1 MESLVPTELPTPSLF
16 LAGSATA
23 VHLLS
28 VYKPLLIIAFT
39 LPYAW
44 LISTVIDKDLRYFHL
59 NVPAWTSACVGGLIA
74 GLASA
79 LLIPLFW
86 VGFPLMLVIYVAT
99 PYGYWKYRN
108 PKVPEKFRF
117 DLFAGKWAARL
128 AARKTKKA
136 FGEVTVSYADGKG
149 NRQTPP
155 GKESP
160 LFEVHLA
167 TEQLLVPALPARASR
182 VDLTPGTNGYVNA
195 QFIDSLRYRKGN
207 LPSELAIK
215 VIDYLKGAAGLEL
228 KDRRKR
234 LCAPLRMEVA
244 GSKINLQITTWGS
257 SAGQALRIDIE
268 REKQLTV
275 PFEKLGL
282 LAPQSQLLA
291 EALKDVRSGVV
302 LVAAA
307 PGQGL
312 TALAYALLTR
322 HDPYNSNIKT
332 IERFVE
338 RRLEGIDHNIW
349 DGADPNVDFATAM
362 QSIVRRGPDIV
373 LASDLTEPGVG
384 KVLVNPN
391 NAGTLFYVL
400 TPSDSIE
407 GALTTYIK
415 AVGDA
420 KLASAKLSVIVSQR
434 LIRTL
439 CTECRQPYQAS
450 PEQSKRLGG
459 AAGKPLQ
466 LFRSSGKVQEKN
478 QVIDCPACQGT
489 GFIGVTGLVEVVRP
503 DDRSRAMLDGGDVA
517 NAYQQMRRAFRSPT
531 AQEVG
536 LVKARGGETSL
547 EEVARIFAPPKA
559 ATTAKPAPST
569 GAAAAPTTSKAPTPR
584 KAT

>member
-1 MESLVPTELPTPSLF
+1 MPTDFSTPPFF

-59 NVPAWTSACVGGLIA
+59 NVSAWTAACVGGLVA

-79 LLIPLFW
+79 LLIPYFW
-86 VGFPLMLVIYVAT
+86 VGFPLMIMIYLAT

-108 PKVPEKFRF
+108 PKVPKQFRF
-117 DLFAGKWAARL
+117 DLFAGKWSAML
-128 AARKTKKA
+128 AARKTRKA
-136 FGEVTVSYADGKG
+136 FGEVTVSYADAKG

-155 GKESP
+155 GKDDP

-167 TEQLLVPALPARASR
+167 TEQLLIPALPARASR
-182 VDLTPGTNGYVNA
+182 IELTPGTNGYVNA

-207 LPSELAIK
+207 ITTELAVK
-215 VIDYLKGAAGLEL
+215 VIDYLKSAAGLEV

-234 LCAPLRMEVA
+234 LSAQMRMEVA
-244 GSKINLQITTWGS
+244 GSKINLVLTTWGS
-257 SAGQALRIDIE
+257 IAGQALRIDIE
-268 REKQLTV
+268 REKQLSV

-282 LAPQSQLLA
+282 LAPQSQLLS

-302 LVAAA
+302 LITTP

-312 TALAYALLTR
+312 TTLAYSLLTR

-332 IERFVE
+332 LERFVE
-338 RRLEGIDHNIW
+338 RRLEGIDHNVW
-349 DGADPNVDFATAM
+349 ESSDPNIDFATAM
-362 QSIVRRGPDIV
+362 QSLVRRGPDIV
-373 LASDLTEPGVG
+373 LASDLGEPGVG
-384 KVLVNPN
+384 KVLVNVN

-407 GALTTYIK
+407 MAITAYLK
-415 AVGDA
+415 AVGDQR
-420 KLASAKLSVIVSQR
+420 LASAKLSVVVSQI

-439 CTECRQPYQAS
+439 CPECRQPYQAS
-450 PEQSKRLGG
+450 LEQSKKLGG
-459 AAGKPLQ
+459 AAGKTLQ

-478 QVIDCPACQGT
+478 QVIDCSACQGT
-489 GFIGVTGLVEVVRP
+489 GFVGITGILEVVRP
-503 DDRSRAMLDGGDVA
+503 DDKSREILGIGDVR
-517 NAYQQMRRAFRSPT
+517 NACQQMRRAFRSPS
-531 AQEVG
+531 AQEVA
-536 LVKARGGETSL
+536 LVKARAGETSL
-547 EEVARIFAPPKA
+547 DEVARVFAPPKSA
-559 ATTAKPAPST
+559 APAKPAT
-569 GAAAAPTTSKAPTPR
+569 GAVAPPANQKTPAPR
-584 KAT
+584 KSQ

>member
-1 MESLVPTELPTPSLF
+1 MHTDLPIPSLL

-28 VYKPLLIIAFT
+28 VYKPLLIVAFT

-44 LISTVIDKDLRYFHL
+44 LISTVIDKDVRYFHL
-59 NVPAWTSACVGGLIA
+59 NVSAWTSTCVGSLIA

-86 VGFPLMLVIYVAT
+86 VGFPLMLVIYLAT
-99 PYGYWKYRN
+99 PYAYWKYRN
-108 PKVPEKFRF
+108 PKVPAKFQF
-117 DLFAGKWAARL
+117 DLFAGKWAAML
-128 AARKTKKA
+128 AARKTQKA
-136 FGEVTVSYADGKG
+136 FGEVTVSYADAKG

-182 VDLTPGTNGYVNA
+182 VELTPGTSGYVSA
-195 QFIDSLRYRKGN
+195 QFVDSLRYRKGT
-207 LPSELAIK
+207 LTTELAIK
-215 VIDYLKGAAGLEL
+215 VIDYLKSAAGLEL

-234 LCAPLRMEVA
+234 LSAAIRMEVA
-244 GSKINLQITTWGS
+244 GSKINLLLTTWGS
-257 SAGQALRIDIE
+257 SAGQVLRIDIE

-282 LAPQSQLLA
+282 LAPQAQLLA
-291 EALKDVRSGVV
+291 DALKDVRSGVV
-302 LVAAA
+302 LVSTP
-307 PGQGL
+307 PGQGM
-312 TALAYALLTR
+312 TALAYSLLTR

-338 RRLEGIDHNIW
+338 RRLEGIDHNVW
-349 DGADPNVDFATAM
+349 DGADPNIDFATAM

-373 LASDLTEPGVG
+373 LASDMAEPGVG

-400 TPSDSIE
+400 TPSDSLA
-407 GALTTYIK
+407 GALTNYLK
-415 AVGDA
+415 AVGDP
-420 KLASAKLSVIVSQR
+420 KLASTKLSAVVTQR

-439 CTECRQPYQAS
+439 CPECRQPYQAS

-459 AAGKPLQ
+459 APGKPLQ

-478 QVIDCPACQGT
+478 QIVDCQACQGT
-489 GFIGVTGLVEVVRP
+489 GFIGVTGLLEVVQP
-503 DDRSRAMLDGGDVA
+503 DEKSRAFLAGGDVA
-517 NAYQQMRRAFRSPT
+517 SACQQMRRAFRCPV
-531 AQEVG
+531 AQEVA
-536 LVKARGGETSL
+536 LVKARTGETSL
-547 EEVARIFAPPKA
+547 EEVARVFAPPKSAAPPKA
-559 ATTAKPAPST
+559 ASAAGAAPS
-569 GAAAAPTTSKAPTPR
+569 AVPIKNPPPR
-584 KAT
+584 KST